1 MFTRYTLVGLVAV
14 AAAFAT
20 PSAASAA
27 DPLADV
33 VEKANRKLV
42 KVFGAGGFARLN
54 NYGTGIVISK
64 DGYILTVASQLLDT
78 SDLVVHL
85 YDGQRLKAQVIV
97 TEPQLDVA
105 LIKVRVDGKK
115 IDEPNGLDLD
125 YFDFEEAVKRT
136 PAAPG
141 DWVLA
146 LSNTFEIALRD
157 EPLSV
162 QRGVVSAYTK
172 MAGRRG
178 IFEFPYTGE
187 VYIVD
192 AITNNPDAAGGALL
206 NRKGELLGIIGR
218 ELKNTQSETWM
229 NYAIPVGAKMDVKEK
244 VKVKDKD
251 GKEVEE
257 EKTRTLSIAE
267 VVRLK
272 EKYKPGAKGD
282 PLGGQGGYH
291 GIIFVPN
298 ILERTP
304 AYVEDVAPG
313 SPADKAGL
321 RPDDLVSF
329 VEGEPIVSIKAFDEY
344 IKKHTRA
351 GTVVRLEVRR
361 GEVLQTVELTLGAH
375 PGQTRGANS
384 ASPAETVSRLSW
396 VGLPACPTL
405 KTEQHPNG
413 NFTDDADIP

>member
-1 MFTRYTLVGLVAV
+1 MFTRKALLAV
-14 AAAFAT
+14 VVVLSA
-20 PSAASAA
+20 PAASFAA
-27 DPLADV
+27 DSLGPI
-33 VEKANRKLV
+33 VETANKKLV
-42 KVFGAGGFARLN
+42 KVFGAGGFSRLN

-64 DGYILTVASQLLDT
+64 EGHILTVASQLLDT
-78 SDLVVHL
+78 ADLVVHL

-97 TEPQLDVA
+97 AEPLLDIA
-105 LIKVRVDGKK
+105 LIKIKVEGKK

-125 YFDFEEAVKRT
+125 YFDFDAAVKRG

-141 DWVLA
+141 DWIIG

-162 QRGVVSAYTK
+162 QRGVISACTK

-178 IFEFPYTGE
+178 IFEFPYTGD

-192 AITNNPDAAGGALL
+192 AITNNPGAAGGALL

-218 ELKNTQSETWM
+218 EIKNTLSDTWM
-229 NYAIPVGAKMDVKEK
+229 NYAIPVGAKTTVKEK
-244 VKVKDKD
+244 VTVKDKD
-251 GKEVEE
+251 GKDVEE
-257 EKTRTLSIAE
+257 ERDKELSMPEFVA
-267 VVRLK
+267 LAMQG
-272 EKYKPGAKGD
+272 KYKPITTKRVI
-282 PLGGQGGYH
+282 GGQGGYH

-304 AYVEDVAPG
+304 AYIEDVVPG

-329 VEGEPIVSIKAFDEY
+329 VDGEPIVSINAFNDFV
-344 IKKHTRA
+344 KKNTRA

-361 GEVLQTVELTLGAH
+361 GEALQTVELTLGAH
-375 PGQTRGANS
+375 PTK
-384 ASPAETVSRLSW
+384 PAP
-396 VGLPACPTL
+396 PAPP
-405 KTEQHPNG
+405 KP
-413 NFTDDADIP
+413 